1 MSKKISLSL
10 GMLAAFT
17 VSANAALVW
26 TVGINNTSWDF
37 EAANPGT
44 GGGPNATFVQ
54 ENGAINALPGNPA
67 SPETNGLSDNDYYF
81 AGTYSAVIGTNGA
94 YTPVGVVAANE
105 ESVERAF
112 AGGDLELRYH
122 FNLPGTFAAGDLL
135 SVSFDAL
142 NLHQDTAIPSTT
154 PDSRFGVEVYF
165 NNILVGTQV
174 VIRPA
179 NLGTTYTTSPFSLAS
194 VGAVPGAGAD
204 NIVSL
209 KGISYNAEGG
219 GNWMGVDYV
228 QLDHTA
234 IPEPGSSAMVF
245 LAGMAGL
252 GFLGRRRAR
261 M

>member
-1 MSKKISLSL
+1 
-10 GMLAAFT
+10 MLVAFT
-17 VSANAALVW
+17 LSANAALVW
-26 TVGINNTSWDF
+26 TVGLDDNDWPLT
-37 EAANPGT
+37 GTT
-44 GGGPNATFVQ
+44 GGAQTNFWQ
-54 ENGAINALPGNPA
+54 ENGTISTLPG
-67 SPETNGLSDNDYYF
+67 SPTSPQVAQQSDNDYYF
-81 AGTYSAVIGTNGA
+81 AGTYSAVIGTNGS

-105 ESVERAF
+105 LGAERAF

-122 FNLPGTFAAGDLL
+122 FNLPGTFAANDLL

-142 NLHQDTAIPSTT
+142 NLHVDAATV

-165 NNILVGTQV
+165 NNVLVGTQV

-194 VGAVPGAGAD
+194 VGAVTGAGAD

-245 LAGMAGL
+245 LAGMASL

>member
-1 MSKKISLSL
+1 
-10 GMLAAFT
+10 MLAACTF
-17 VSANAALVW
+17 SANAALVW
-26 TVGINNTSWDF
+26 TVGLNDNDWPLT
-37 EAANPGT
+37 GTT
-44 GGGPNATFVQ
+44 GGAQTNFWQ
-54 ENGAINALPGNPA
+54 ENGAISTLPG
-67 SPETNGLSDNDYYF
+67 SPTSPQVAQQSDNDYYF

-94 YTPVGVVAANE
+94 YTPVGVVASNE
-105 ESVERAF
+105 LGAERAF

-142 NLHQDTAIPSTT
+142 NLHEGAGV

-165 NNILVGTQV
+165 NNILVGSQV

-179 NLGTTYTTSPFSLAS
+179 NLGTTYTTNPFSLAS
-194 VGAVPGAGAD
+194 VGAVTGAGAD

-228 QLDHTA
+228 QLDTA
-234 IPEPGSSAMVF
+234 VIPEPSSSAMVF
-245 LAGMAGL
+245 LAGMASLGL
-252 GFLGRRRAR
+252 LGRRRAR